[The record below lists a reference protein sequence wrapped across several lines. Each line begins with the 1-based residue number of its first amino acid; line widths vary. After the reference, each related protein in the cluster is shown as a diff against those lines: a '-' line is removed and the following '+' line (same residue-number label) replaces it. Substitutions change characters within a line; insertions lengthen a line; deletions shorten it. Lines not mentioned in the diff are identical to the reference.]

1 LYYIFIIVPGGILT
15 EDGLNPMCLFETDE
29 KPETVRKHVE
39 VFEKLKRRF
48 KVYIYIYYY
57 FFYFKKDN

>member
-1 LYYIFIIVPGGILT
+1 MYYIFIIVPGGILT

-39 VFEKLKRRF
+39 VFEKLKRRL
-48 KVYIYIYYY
+48 KVFYI
-57 FFYFKKDN
+57 K